1 MSTNPPSAPGAATPS
16 NEPTPPPAYAAT
28 APTTPYDQQ
37 PYGQPQQPAPY
48 GQQPAPVAEKKR
60 RNILGIIALV
70 VSAVGFI
77 FGCIPG
83 ALIVGWILLPI
94 AFVLGIVSLFQK
106 GKVKWQ
112 GVTAII
118 VSIVGTIVAAIVF
131 TAVVATAFTDAFG
144 SSDVEVGDAPA
155 VVEEEAAPAE
165 EEAEAPAAEAG
176 TRENPLPLGT
186 PFSSDEWTVV
196 VNSVTLG
203 ATDQIVNE
211 NMMNEAPDPGSEYIL
226 INYTLTYIGNDA
238 EGGMPAFVGMEYV
251 TAAGVTVDPFDK
263 LVVAPDSMDTLSA
276 LYNGAS
282 ATGNN
287 AIQVPSPADGVLAFR
302 PGMMVDKVFVAIQ

>member
-16 NEPTPPPAYAAT
+16 NEPTSPPAYAAT
-28 APTTPYDQQ
+28 TPSAPYDQQ
-37 PYGQPQQPAPY
+37 PYGQPQQPATY
-48 GQQPAPVAEKKR
+48 GQQPAPVATKR
-60 RNILGIIALV
+60 PRNVIGLIALIV
-70 VSAVGFI
+70 AVVGFI
-77 FGCIPG
+77 FACIPG

-94 AFVLGIVSLFQK
+94 AFILGIVSLFQK

-144 SSDVEVGDAPA
+144 NSDVEIGDAPA
-155 VVEEEAAPAE
+155 AVEEEAAPAE
-165 EEAEAPAAEAG
+165 EDAEAPAAEAG

-186 PFSSDEWTVV
+186 PFSSDDWTVV

-226 INYTLTYIGNDA
+226 VNYTLTYIGDDA
-238 EGGMPAFVGMEYV
+238 EGGMPAFVGVEYV
-251 TAAGVTVDPFDK
+251 TGAGVTVDPFDK
-263 LVVAPDSMDTLSA
+263 LVVAPDSMDSLSA

-282 ATGNN
+282 ATGNR

-302 PGMMVDKVFVAIQ
+302 AGMIVDKIFVAIQ